1 MAFVAVW
8 GEAPLGEEAEGAGDD
23 IQVLVGQHVSEIE
36 ALERHWL
43 TEIEELKER
52 QEVTLGGIMSISAF

>member
-1 MAFVAVW
+1 MFA
-8 GEAPLGEEAEGAGDD
+8 LGEEAEGAGEE

-52 QEVTLGGIMSISAF
+52 QEVTFGGIWGIFMTFVRFFKDV